1 MSAKLWKP
9 IAAVVL
15 ILMVGIFCVSTFI
28 GGSTGQLELASG
40 STTFMKCHW
49 TMIAVSFTAI
59 IGCTSALCTLLAKG
73 VEARRMT
80 AVLTVVTC
88 IIMATLQTD
97 IAIGLCTNADM
108 ACHMTALVNWILM
121 AASIILAVLQI
132 MNANP
137 EAKAKPKMQL

>member
-1 MSAKLWKP
+1 MNAKLWKP
-9 IAAVVL
+9 ISAVVL

-28 GGSTGQLELASG
+28 GGCTGQLELTSG
-40 STTFMKCHW
+40 ATTFMKCHW

-59 IGCTSALCTLLAKG
+59 IGCASALCTLLAKG

-88 IIMATLQTD
+88 IIMATLQTEVG
-97 IAIGLCTNADM
+97 IGLCAKADM

-121 AASIILAVLQI
+121 AAAVVLAVLQI
-132 MNANP
+132 MNADP
-137 EAKAKPKMQL
+137 EAKAKPKMHL